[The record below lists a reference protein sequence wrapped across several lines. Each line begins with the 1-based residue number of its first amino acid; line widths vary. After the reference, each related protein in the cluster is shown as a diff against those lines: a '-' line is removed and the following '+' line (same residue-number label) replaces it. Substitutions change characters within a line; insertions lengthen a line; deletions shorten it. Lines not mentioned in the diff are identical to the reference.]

1 MPCRELRTRAS
12 PGTGIWLGDSL
23 KPRGEIRVIQALVA
37 PGRAHS
43 PLLPVKACERGTCG
57 LCRGAFLPAVQG
69 WLCGLAGG
77 MSGCLPA
84 CVSGERLGGGSSRE
98 ETRRKKEEKPPYPSG
113 FACSSAFCSVA
124 GRIGR
129 LPSGPRPRRAARSRR
144 ACAQFPRLPLRAR
157 TPACLQHGSRHC
169 GCRAVLPLLGT
180 NEGMADAP
188 FPAAR
193 ATPRKISIVP
203 DVETR
208 SPRGRPCTSPG
219 VSAPGCGSPLG
230 RKDQTGCFSESRRLT
245 SFKNRNI

>member
-23 KPRGEIRVIQALVA
+23 KPRGETRVIQALVA

-57 LCRGAFLPAVQG
+57 LCRGAFLPGVQG
-69 WLCGLAGG
+69 WVCGLAGG

-98 ETRRKKEEKPPYPSG
+98 ETRRKKEEKPPYPCG

-157 TPACLQHGSRHC
+157 TPPASST
-169 GCRAVLPLLGT
+169 ALGT
-180 NEGMADAP
+180 
-188 FPAAR
+188 AAAGLCSLSWGR
-193 ATPRKISIVP
+193 
-203 DVETR
+203 TR
-208 SPRGRPCTSPG
+208 GWRMPPSP
-219 VSAPGCGSPLG
+219 PLG
-230 RKDQTGCFSESRRLT
+230 PPPAKSRSCQTWRRVVPAGVRAHPPASQLLVAGL
-245 SFKNRNI
+245 R